1 MSVQIADLMTHLPN
15 LRRYARR
22 LTQNDDS
29 ASDLVQETVAR
40 ALRHIDRYQPT
51 GSLQGWL
58 ITIMKNQFRET
69 KRRRLLDRAA
79 VPREQILAELSGAR
93 FNPPQYDQLLLRELA
108 VAIPRLPPFQRD
120 VLIAVCLQGLS
131 YEQAGAKLGIPVGTI
146 DRKSVV

>member
-58 ITIMKNQFRET
+58 ITIRKNQFRET
-69 KRRRLLDRAA
+69 QRRRLLDRAA
-79 VPREQILAELSGAR
+79 GPREQMPPEVSGSAL
-93 FNPPQYDQLLLRELA
+93 NPP
-108 VAIPRLPPFQRD
+108 P
-120 VLIAVCLQGLS
+120 
-131 YEQAGAKLGIPVGTI
+131 
-146 DRKSVV
+146 